1 MIKIKSL
8 LCVLL
13 LIVSV
18 YTYAQGE
25 AASNDWAK
33 IGLKGKVKSVKT
45 SIYFAEEKDNDFIKG
60 TPFSQGIYP
69 AEKIKQYSEME
80 RMGVKAFFIQFL
92 VNIIP
97 SAIAFDKNGFITE
110 KWLYNTV
117 SPKKIVYTYDKKNRL
132 IDKSTF
138 VHDFLETKDTLV
150 YNAKGQLEEEVLD
163 LKTKDETIYTYTYN
177 VDGELIQRNF
187 KKTKYL
193 PLFKEIYIYN
203 NKRLVN
209 KEIYQFDQL
218 IWRGLYESGAEGEL
232 IKAISQK
239 IDDFIW
245 HSKYAYDQ
253 NNQLKE
259 EYLLI
264 NESENNGF
272 LNKFGSDR
280 RLTYHLTFS
289 TNYLCEYKYRDDK
302 QGNWVRMITYENG
315 VPILYVERKI
325 EYFK

>member
-1 MIKIKSL
+1 M
-8 LCVLL
+8 
-13 LIVSV
+13 
-18 YTYAQGE
+18 
-25 AASNDWAK
+25 
-33 IGLKGKVKSVKT
+33 
-45 SIYFAEEKDNDFIKG
+45 
-60 TPFSQGIYP
+60 
-69 AEKIKQYSEME
+69 
-80 RMGVKAFFIQFL
+80 
-92 VNIIP
+92 
-97 SAIAFDKNGFITE
+97 
-110 KWLYNTV
+110 
-117 SPKKIVYTYDKKNRL
+117 YTYDKKHRL

-150 YNAKGQLEEEVLD
+150 YNAKGQLEKEVLD

-187 KKTKYL
+187 KRTEDL

-209 KEIYQFDQL
+209 KELYQFDRL
-218 IWRGLYESGAEGEL
+218 IWRGLYEYGAEGEL

-239 IDDFIW
+239 IDDFMW

-264 NESENNGF
+264 NESEKNGF
-272 LNKFGSDR
+272 LNRFGSDR

-289 TNYLCEYKYRDDK
+289 TNYLCEYKYTDDK
-302 QGNWVRMITYENG
+302 QGNWVRMITYEQG
-315 VPILYVERKI
+315 VPMLYVERKI
-325 EYFK
+325 EYF

>member
-1 MIKIKSL
+1 MKIKSFF
-8 LCVLL
+8 CVLL

-25 AASNDWAK
+25 VAGNDWSK
-33 IGLKGKVKSVKT
+33 MGLKGKVKSVKT
-45 SIYFAEEKDNDFIKG
+45 SIYFAEEKGNDFAKG
-60 TPFSQGIYP
+60 STLSQGIYP
-69 AEKIKQYSEME
+69 VKKIKQYSEME

-97 SAIAFDKNGFITE
+97 SAITFDKNGFITE
-110 KWLYNTV
+110 KWRYDDIF
-117 SPKKIVYTYDKKNRL
+117 PKKIVYTYDKKNRL

-138 VHDFLETKDTLV
+138 VDEVLETKDTLV
-150 YNAKGQLEEEVLD
+150 YNAKGQLEKEVLD

-187 KKTKYL
+187 KRTEDL

-218 IWRGLYESGAEGEL
+218 IWRGLYEYGAEGEL

-289 TNYLCEYKYRDDK
+289 TNYLCEYKYTDDK

>member
-1 MIKIKSL
+1 MKIKSFF
-8 LCVLL
+8 CVIL

-18 YTYAQGE
+18 YAYAQGE
-25 AASNDWAK
+25 AAGNDWSK
-33 IGLKGKVKSVKT
+33 MGLKGKVKSVKT
-45 SIYFAEEKDNDFIKG
+45 SIYFAEEKGNDFAKG
-60 TPFSQGIYP
+60 STLSQGIYP
-69 AEKIKQYSEME
+69 VKKIKQYSEME

-97 SAIAFDKNGFITE
+97 SAITFDKNGFITE
-110 KWLYNTV
+110 KWRYDDIF
-117 SPKKIVYTYDKKNRL
+117 PKKTVYTYDKKHRL

-138 VHDFLETKDTLV
+138 VDEVLETKDTLV
-150 YNAKGQLEEEVLD
+150 YNAKGQLEKEVLD

-177 VDGELIQRNF
+177 VDGELIQRNL
-187 KKTKYL
+187 KKTEDL

-209 KEIYQFDQL
+209 KEVYQFDRL
-218 IWRGLYESGAEGEL
+218 IWRGLYEYGAEGEL

-245 HSKYAYDQ
+245 HSKYTYDQ

-289 TNYLCEYKYRDDK
+289 TDYLCEYKYTDDK
-302 QGNWVRMITYENG
+302 QGNWVRMITYEQG
-315 VPILYVERKI
+315 VPMLYVERKI

>member
-1 MIKIKSL
+1 MKIKSFF
-8 LCVLL
+8 CVLL

-18 YTYAQGE
+18 YAYAQGE
-25 AASNDWAK
+25 AASNDWSK
-33 IGLKGKVKSVKT
+33 MGLKGKVKSVKT
-45 SIYFAEEKDNDFIKG
+45 SIYFAEEKGNDFAKG
-60 TPFSQGIYP
+60 STLSQGIYP
-69 AEKIKQYSEME
+69 VKKIKQYSEME

-97 SAIAFDKNGFITE
+97 SAITFDKNGFITE
-110 KWLYNTV
+110 KWRYDDIF
-117 SPKKIVYTYDKKNRL
+117 PKKIVYTYDKKHRL

-138 VHDFLETKDTLV
+138 VDEVLETKDTLV
-150 YNAKGQLEEEVLD
+150 YNTKGQLEKEILD

-187 KKTKYL
+187 KRTEDL

-209 KEIYQFDQL
+209 KEVYQFDRL
-218 IWRGLYESGAEGEL
+218 IWRGLYEYGAEGEL

-245 HSKYAYDQ
+245 HSKYTYDQ
-253 NNQLKE
+253 NNHLKE

-289 TNYLCEYKYRDDK
+289 TDYLCEYKYTDDK
-302 QGNWVRMITYENG
+302 QGNWVRMITYEQG
-315 VPILYVERKI
+315 VPMLYVERKI

>member
-1 MIKIKSL
+1 MKIKSFF
-8 LCVLL
+8 CVIL

-18 YTYAQGE
+18 YAYAQGE
-25 AASNDWAK
+25 AAGNDWSK
-33 IGLKGKVKSVKT
+33 MGLKGKVKSVKT
-45 SIYFAEEKDNDFIKG
+45 SIYFAEEKGNDFAKG
-60 TPFSQGIYP
+60 STLSQGIYP
-69 AEKIKQYSEME
+69 VKKIKQYSEME

-97 SAIAFDKNGFITE
+97 SAITFDKNGFITE
-110 KWLYNTV
+110 KWRYDDIF
-117 SPKKIVYTYDKKNRL
+117 PKKIVYTYDKKHRL

-138 VHDFLETKDTLV
+138 VDEVLETKDTLV
-150 YNAKGQLEEEVLD
+150 YNTKGQLEKEILD

-187 KKTKYL
+187 KRTEDL

-218 IWRGLYESGAEGEL
+218 IWRGLYEYGAEGEL

-245 HSKYAYDQ
+245 HSKYTYDQ

-289 TNYLCEYKYRDDK
+289 TDYLCEYKYTDDK
-302 QGNWVRMITYENG
+302 QGNWIKMITYENG
-315 VPILYVERKI
+315 VPMLYVERKI

>member
-1 MIKIKSL
+1 MKIKSFF
-8 LCVLL
+8 CVIL

-18 YTYAQGE
+18 YAYAQGE
-25 AASNDWAK
+25 AAGNDWSK
-33 IGLKGKVKSVKT
+33 MGLKGKVKSVKT
-45 SIYFAEEKDNDFIKG
+45 SIYFAEEKGNDFAKG
-60 TPFSQGIYP
+60 STLSQGIYP
-69 AEKIKQYSEME
+69 VKKIKQYSEME

-97 SAIAFDKNGFITE
+97 SAITFDKNGFITE
-110 KWLYNTV
+110 KWRYDDIF
-117 SPKKIVYTYDKKNRL
+117 PKKIVYTYDKKHRL

-138 VHDFLETKDTLV
+138 VDEVLETKDTLV
-150 YNAKGQLEEEVLD
+150 YNTKGQLEKEILD

-187 KKTKYL
+187 KRTEDL

-209 KEIYQFDQL
+209 KEVYQFDQL
-218 IWRGLYESGAEGEL
+218 IWRGLYEYGAEGEL

-302 QGNWVRMITYENG
+302 QGNWVRMITYEQG
-315 VPILYVERKI
+315 VPMLYVERKI

>member
-1 MIKIKSL
+1 MKIKSFF
-8 LCVLL
+8 CILL

-18 YTYAQGE
+18 YAYAQGE
-25 AASNDWAK
+25 GAGNDWTAM
-33 IGLKGKVKSVKT
+33 GLKGKVKSVKT
-45 SIYFAEEKDNDFIKG
+45 SIYFADEKGNDFAKG
-60 TPFSQGIYP
+60 STLSQGIYP
-69 AEKIKQYSEME
+69 VKKIKQYSEME

-97 SAIAFDKNGFITE
+97 SAITFDKKGFITE
-110 KWLYNTV
+110 KWRYDDIF
-117 SPKKIVYTYDKKNRL
+117 PKKIVYTYDKKHRL

-138 VHDFLETKDTLV
+138 VDEVLETKDTLV
-150 YNAKGQLEEEVLD
+150 YNTKGQLEKEILD

-187 KKTKYL
+187 KRTEDL

-209 KEIYQFDQL
+209 KEVYQFDRL
-218 IWRGLYESGAEGEL
+218 VWRGLYEYGAEGEL

-245 HSKYAYDQ
+245 HSKYTYGQ

-289 TNYLCEYKYRDDK
+289 TDYLCEYKYTDDK
-302 QGNWVRMITYENG
+302 QGNWVRMITYEQG
-315 VPILYVERKI
+315 VPMLYVERKI

>member
-1 MIKIKSL
+1 MKIKSFF
-8 LCVLL
+8 CVLL

-25 AASNDWAK
+25 VAGNDWSK
-33 IGLKGKVKSVKT
+33 MGLRGKVKSVKT
-45 SIYFAEEKDNDFIKG
+45 SIYFAEEKGNDFAKG
-60 TPFSQGIYP
+60 STLSQGIYP
-69 AEKIKQYSEME
+69 VKKIKQYSEME

-97 SAIAFDKNGFITE
+97 SAITFDKNGFITE
-110 KWLYNTV
+110 KWRYDDIF
-117 SPKKIVYTYDKKNRL
+117 PKKIVYTYDKKHRL

-138 VHDFLETKDTLV
+138 VDEVLETKDTLV
-150 YNAKGQLEEEVLD
+150 YNAKGQLEKEVLD

-187 KKTKYL
+187 KRTEDL

-209 KEIYQFDQL
+209 KEVYQFDRL
-218 IWRGLYESGAEGEL
+218 IWRGLYEYGAEGEL

-245 HSKYAYDQ
+245 HSKYTYDQ

-289 TNYLCEYKYRDDK
+289 TDYLCEYKYTDDK
-302 QGNWVRMITYENG
+302 QGNWVRMITYEQG
-315 VPILYVERKI
+315 VPMLYVERKI

>member
-1 MIKIKSL
+1 MKIKSFF
-8 LCVLL
+8 CVIL

-18 YTYAQGE
+18 YAYAQGE
-25 AASNDWAK
+25 AAGNDWSK
-33 IGLKGKVKSVKT
+33 MGLKGKVKSVKT
-45 SIYFAEEKDNDFIKG
+45 SIYFAEEKGNDFAKG
-60 TPFSQGIYP
+60 STLSQGIYP
-69 AEKIKQYSEME
+69 VKKIKQYSEME

-97 SAIAFDKNGFITE
+97 SAITFDKNGFITE
-110 KWLYNTV
+110 KWRYDDIF
-117 SPKKIVYTYDKKNRL
+117 PKKIVYTYDKKHRL

-138 VHDFLETKDTLV
+138 VDEVLETKDTLV
-150 YNAKGQLEEEVLD
+150 YNTKGQLEKEVLD

-187 KKTKYL
+187 KRTEDL

-209 KEIYQFDQL
+209 KEVYQFDRL
-218 IWRGLYESGAEGEL
+218 IWRGLYEYGAEGEL

-245 HSKYAYDQ
+245 HSKYTYDQ

-289 TNYLCEYKYRDDK
+289 TDYLCEYKYTDDK
-302 QGNWVRMITYENG
+302 QGNWVRMITYEQG
-315 VPILYVERKI
+315 VPMLYVERKI
-325 EYFK
+325 EYF

>member
-1 MIKIKSL
+1 MKIKSFF
-8 LCVLL
+8 CVLL

-18 YTYAQGE
+18 YAYAQGE
-25 AASNDWAK
+25 AAGNDWAK
-33 IGLKGKVKSVKT
+33 MGLKGKVKSVKT
-45 SIYFAEEKDNDFIKG
+45 SIYFAEEKGDDFAKG
-60 TPFSQGIYP
+60 STLSQGIYP
-69 AEKIKQYSEME
+69 VKKIKQYSEME

-97 SAIAFDKNGFITE
+97 SAITFDKNGFITE
-110 KWLYNTV
+110 KWRYDDIF
-117 SPKKIVYTYDKKNRL
+117 PKKIVYTYDKKHRL

-138 VHDFLETKDTLV
+138 VDEVLETKDTLV
-150 YNAKGQLEEEVLD
+150 YNTKGQLEKEILD

-187 KKTKYL
+187 KRTEDL

-209 KEIYQFDQL
+209 KELYQFDQL
-218 IWRGLYESGAEGEL
+218 IWRGLYEYGAEGEL

-239 IDDFIW
+239 IDDFMW

-272 LNKFGSDR
+272 LNRFGSDR

-289 TNYLCEYKYRDDK
+289 TNYLCEYKYTDDK
-302 QGNWVRMITYENG
+302 QGNWVRMITYEQG
-315 VPILYVERKI
+315 IPMLYVERKI
-325 EYFK
+325 EYF

>member
-1 MIKIKSL
+1 MKIKSFF
-8 LCVLL
+8 CVIL

-25 AASNDWAK
+25 VANNDWSK
-33 IGLKGKVKSVKT
+33 MGLKGKVKSVKT
-45 SIYFAEEKDNDFIKG
+45 SIYFAEEKGNDFAKG
-60 TPFSQGIYP
+60 ATLSQGIYP
-69 AEKIKQYSEME
+69 VKKIKQYSEME

-97 SAIAFDKNGFITE
+97 SAITFDKNGFITE
-110 KWLYNTV
+110 KWRYDDIF
-117 SPKKIVYTYDKKNRL
+117 PKKIVYTYDKKHRL

-138 VHDFLETKDTLV
+138 VDEVLETKDTLV
-150 YNAKGQLEEEVLD
+150 YNTKGQLEKEVLD

-187 KKTKYL
+187 KRTEDL

-209 KEIYQFDQL
+209 KEVYQFDRL
-218 IWRGLYESGAEGEL
+218 IWRGLYEYGAEGEL

-245 HSKYAYDQ
+245 HSKYTYDQ

-289 TNYLCEYKYRDDK
+289 TDYLCEYKYTDDK
-302 QGNWVRMITYENG
+302 QGNWVRMITYEQG

>member
-1 MIKIKSL
+1 MKIKSFF
-8 LCVLL
+8 CVLL

-25 AASNDWAK
+25 VAGNDWSK
-33 IGLKGKVKSVKT
+33 MGLKGKVKSVKT
-45 SIYFAEEKDNDFIKG
+45 SIYFAEEKGNDFAKG
-60 TPFSQGIYP
+60 ATLSQGIYP
-69 AEKIKQYSEME
+69 VKKIKQYSEME

-97 SAIAFDKNGFITE
+97 SAITFDKNGFITE
-110 KWLYNTV
+110 KWRYDDIF
-117 SPKKIVYTYDKKNRL
+117 PKKIVYTYDKKHRL

-138 VHDFLETKDTLV
+138 VDEVLETKDTLV
-150 YNAKGQLEEEVLD
+150 YNTKGQLEKEILD

-187 KKTKYL
+187 KRTEDL

-209 KEIYQFDQL
+209 KEVYQFDRL
-218 IWRGLYESGAEGEL
+218 IWRGLYEYGAEGEL

-245 HSKYAYDQ
+245 HSKYTYDQ

-289 TNYLCEYKYRDDK
+289 TDYLCEYKYTDDK
-302 QGNWVRMITYENG
+302 QGNWVRMITYEQG
-315 VPILYVERKI
+315 VPMLYVERNI

>member
-1 MIKIKSL
+1 MKIKYFF
-8 LCVLL
+8 CVLL

-18 YTYAQGE
+18 YAYAQGE
-25 AASNDWAK
+25 VISTNWAAM
-33 IGLKGKVKSVKT
+33 GLKGKVKSVKT
-45 SIYFAEEKDNDFIKG
+45 SIYFAEEKGNDFAKG
-60 TPFSQGIYP
+60 STLSQGIYP
-69 AEKIKQYSEME
+69 VKKIKQYSEME

-97 SAIAFDKNGFITE
+97 SAITFDKNGFITE
-110 KWLYNTV
+110 KWRYDDIF
-117 SPKKIVYTYDKKNRL
+117 PKKIVYTYDKKHRL

-138 VHDFLETKDTLV
+138 VDEVLETKDTLV
-150 YNAKGQLEEEVLD
+150 YNAKGQLEKEVLD

-187 KKTKYL
+187 KRTEDL

-209 KEIYQFDQL
+209 KEVYQFDRL
-218 IWRGLYESGAEGEL
+218 IWRGLYEYGAEGEL

-245 HSKYAYDQ
+245 HSKYTYDQ

-289 TNYLCEYKYRDDK
+289 TDYLCEYKYTDDK
-302 QGNWVRMITYENG
+302 QGNWVRMITYEQG
-315 VPILYVERKI
+315 VPMLYVERKI

>member
-1 MIKIKSL
+1 MKIKSFF
-8 LCVLL
+8 CILL

-18 YTYAQGE
+18 YAYAQGE
-25 AASNDWAK
+25 TASNDWAK

-45 SIYFAEEKDNDFIKG
+45 SIYFAEAKDNDFIKG

-69 AEKIKQYSEME
+69 PEKIKQYSEME

-97 SAIAFDKNGFITE
+97 SAITFDKNGFITE
-110 KWLYNTV
+110 KWRYDDIF
-117 SPKKIVYTYDKKNRL
+117 PKKIVYTYDKKNRL

-138 VHDFLETKDTLV
+138 VDEVLETKDTAI
-150 YNAKGQLEEEVLD
+150 YNIKGQLEKEILD

-187 KKTKYL
+187 KRTEDL

-209 KEIYQFDQL
+209 KEIYQFDRL
-218 IWRGLYESGAEGEL
+218 IWRGLYEYGAEGEL

-245 HSKYAYDQ
+245 HSKYTYDQ

-289 TNYLCEYKYRDDK
+289 TDYLCEYKYTDDK
-302 QGNWVRMITYENG
+302 QGNWVRMITYEQG
-315 VPILYVERKI
+315 VPMLYVERNI

>member
-1 MIKIKSL
+1 MKMKYFS
-8 LCVLL
+8 CVLL

-25 AASNDWAK
+25 VAGNDWSK
-33 IGLKGKVKSVKT
+33 MGLKGKVKSVKT
-45 SIYFAEEKDNDFIKG
+45 SIYFAEEKGNDFAKG
-60 TPFSQGIYP
+60 STLSQGIYP
-69 AEKIKQYSEME
+69 VKKIKQYSEME

-97 SAIAFDKNGFITE
+97 SAITFDKNGFITE
-110 KWLYNTV
+110 KWRYDDIF
-117 SPKKIVYTYDKKNRL
+117 PKKILYTYDKKNRL

-138 VHDFLETKDTLV
+138 VDEVLETKDTAI
-150 YNAKGQLEEEVLD
+150 YNIKGQLEKEILD

-177 VDGELIQRNF
+177 VDGELIQRNL
-187 KKTKYL
+187 KKTEDL

-209 KEIYQFDQL
+209 KELYQFDRL
-218 IWRGLYESGAEGEL
+218 IWRGLYEYGAEGEL

-245 HSKYAYDQ
+245 HSKYTYGQ

-289 TNYLCEYKYRDDK
+289 TDYLCEYKYTDDK
-302 QGNWVRMITYENG
+302 QGNWVRMITYEQG
-315 VPILYVERKI
+315 VPMLYVERKI

>member
-1 MIKIKSL
+1 MKIKSFF
-8 LCVLL
+8 CVLL

-25 AASNDWAK
+25 VAGNDWSK
-33 IGLKGKVKSVKT
+33 MGLKGKVKSVKT
-45 SIYFAEEKDNDFIKG
+45 SIYFAEEKGNDFAKG
-60 TPFSQGIYP
+60 STLSQGIYP
-69 AEKIKQYSEME
+69 VKKIKQYSEME

-97 SAIAFDKNGFITE
+97 SAITFDKNGFITE
-110 KWLYNTV
+110 KWRYDDIF
-117 SPKKIVYTYDKKNRL
+117 PKKIVYTYDKKHRL

-138 VHDFLETKDTLV
+138 VDEVLETKDTLV
-150 YNAKGQLEEEVLD
+150 YNTKGQLEKEILD

-187 KKTKYL
+187 KRTEDL

-209 KEIYQFDQL
+209 KEVYQFDRL
-218 IWRGLYESGAEGEL
+218 IWRGLYEYGAEGEL

-245 HSKYAYDQ
+245 HSKYTYGQ

-289 TNYLCEYKYRDDK
+289 TNYLCEYKYTDDK
-302 QGNWVRMITYENG
+302 QGNWVRMITYEQG
-315 VPILYVERKI
+315 VPMLYVERKI

>member
-1 MIKIKSL
+1 MKIKSFF
-8 LCVLL
+8 CILL

-18 YTYAQGE
+18 YIYAQGE
-25 AASNDWAK
+25 VAGNDWTAM
-33 IGLKGKVKSVKT
+33 GLKGKVKSVKT
-45 SIYFAEEKDNDFIKG
+45 SIYFAEEKGNDFAKG
-60 TPFSQGIYP
+60 STLSQGIYP
-69 AEKIKQYSEME
+69 VKKIKQYSEME

-97 SAIAFDKNGFITE
+97 SAITFDKNGFITE
-110 KWLYNTV
+110 KWRYDDIF
-117 SPKKIVYTYDKKNRL
+117 PKKIVYTYDKKHRL

-138 VHDFLETKDTLV
+138 VDEVLETKDTLV
-150 YNAKGQLEEEVLD
+150 YNTKGQLEKEVLD

-187 KKTKYL
+187 KKVEDL
-193 PLFKEIYIYN
+193 PLYKEIYIYN

-209 KEIYQFDQL
+209 KELYQFDQL
-218 IWRGLYESGAEGEL
+218 IWRGLYEYGAEGEL

-245 HSKYAYDQ
+245 HSKYTYDQ

-289 TNYLCEYKYRDDK
+289 TDYLCEYKYTDDK
-302 QGNWVRMITYENG
+302 QGNWVRMITYEQG
-315 VPILYVERKI
+315 VPMLYVERKI

>member
-1 MIKIKSL
+1 MKIKSFF
-8 LCVLL
+8 CVLL
-13 LIVSV
+13 LIVSA
-18 YTYAQGE
+18 YAYAQGE
-25 AASNDWAK
+25 AAGNDWSK
-33 IGLKGKVKSVKT
+33 MGLKGKVKSVKT
-45 SIYFAEEKDNDFIKG
+45 SIYFAEEKGNDFAKG
-60 TPFSQGIYP
+60 STLSQGIYP
-69 AEKIKQYSEME
+69 VKKIKQYSEME

-97 SAIAFDKNGFITE
+97 SAITFDKNGFITE
-110 KWLYNTV
+110 KWRYDDIF
-117 SPKKIVYTYDKKNRL
+117 PKKIVYTYDKKHRL

-138 VHDFLETKDTLV
+138 VDEVLETKDTLV
-150 YNAKGQLEEEVLD
+150 YNTKGQLEKEILD

-187 KKTKYL
+187 KRTEDL

-209 KEIYQFDQL
+209 KEVYQFDRL
-218 IWRGLYESGAEGEL
+218 IWRGLYEYGAEGEL

-245 HSKYAYDQ
+245 HSKYTYDQ

-289 TNYLCEYKYRDDK
+289 TDYLCEYKYTDDK
-302 QGNWVRMITYENG
+302 QGNWVRMITYEQG
-315 VPILYVERKI
+315 VPMLYVERKI

>member
-1 MIKIKSL
+1 MKIKSFF
-8 LCVLL
+8 CVIL

-25 AASNDWAK
+25 AAGNDWSK
-33 IGLKGKVKSVKT
+33 MGLKGKVKSVKT
-45 SIYFAEEKDNDFIKG
+45 SIYFAEEKGNDFAKG
-60 TPFSQGIYP
+60 STLSQGIYP
-69 AEKIKQYSEME
+69 VKKIKQYSEME

-97 SAIAFDKNGFITE
+97 SAITFDKNGFITE
-110 KWLYNTV
+110 KWRYDDIF
-117 SPKKIVYTYDKKNRL
+117 PKKIVYTYDKKHRL

-138 VHDFLETKDTLV
+138 VDEVLETKDTLV
-150 YNAKGQLEEEVLD
+150 YNTKGQLEKEVLD

-187 KKTKYL
+187 KRTEDL

-209 KEIYQFDQL
+209 KEVYQFDQL
-218 IWRGLYESGAEGEL
+218 IWRGLYEYGAEGEL

-245 HSKYAYDQ
+245 HSKYTYDQ

-289 TNYLCEYKYRDDK
+289 TDYLCEYKYTDDK
-302 QGNWVRMITYENG
+302 QGNWVRMITYEQG
-315 VPILYVERKI
+315 VPMLYVERKI

>member
-1 MIKIKSL
+1 MKIKSFF
-8 LCVLL
+8 CILL

-18 YTYAQGE
+18 YAYAQGE
-25 AASNDWAK
+25 AASNDWSK

-45 SIYFAEEKDNDFIKG
+45 SIYFAEAKDNDFIKG
-60 TPFSQGIYP
+60 TSFSQGIYP
-69 AEKIKQYSEME
+69 PEKIKQYSEME
-80 RMGVKAFFIQFL
+80 RMGVKAFFIRFL

-97 SAIAFDKNGFITE
+97 SAITFDKNGFITE
-110 KWLYNTV
+110 KWRYDDIF
-117 SPKKIVYTYDKKNRL
+117 PKKIVYTYDKKHRL

-138 VHDFLETKDTLV
+138 VDEVLETKDTLV
-150 YNAKGQLEEEVLD
+150 YNAKGQLEKEVLD

-187 KKTKYL
+187 KRTEDL

-209 KEIYQFDQL
+209 KEVYQFDRL
-218 IWRGLYESGAEGEL
+218 IWRGLYEYGAEGEL

-245 HSKYAYDQ
+245 HSKYTYDQ

-289 TNYLCEYKYRDDK
+289 TDYLCEYKYTDDK
-302 QGNWVRMITYENG
+302 QGNWVRMITYEQG

-325 EYFK
+325 EYF

>member
-1 MIKIKSL
+1 MENLTKII
-8 LCVLL
+8 CLL
-13 LIVSV
+13 LLGCCIDA
-18 YTYAQGE
+18 YAQDE
-25 AASNDWAK
+25 TASNDWAK

-45 SIYFAEEKDNDFIKG
+45 SIYFAEEKGNDFAKG
-60 TPFSQGIYP
+60 STLSQGIYP
-69 AEKIKQYSEME
+69 VKKIKQYSEME

-97 SAIAFDKNGFITE
+97 SAITFDKNGFITE
-110 KWLYNTV
+110 KWRYDDIF
-117 SPKKIVYTYDKKNRL
+117 PKKIVYTYDKKHRL

-138 VHDFLETKDTLV
+138 VDEVLETKDTLV
-150 YNAKGQLEEEVLD
+150 YNTKGQLEKEIFD

-187 KKTKYL
+187 KRTEDL

-209 KEIYQFDQL
+209 KEVYQFDRL
-218 IWRGLYESGAEGEL
+218 VWRGLYEYGAEGEL

-245 HSKYAYDQ
+245 HSKYTYDQ

-289 TNYLCEYKYRDDK
+289 TDYLCEYKYTDDK
-302 QGNWVRMITYENG
+302 QGNWVRMITYEQG
-315 VPILYVERKI
+315 VPMLYVERKI

>member
-1 MIKIKSL
+1 MKIKSFF
-8 LCVLL
+8 CVIL

-18 YTYAQGE
+18 YAYAQGE
-25 AASNDWAK
+25 AAGNDWSK
-33 IGLKGKVKSVKT
+33 MGLKGKVKSVKT
-45 SIYFAEEKDNDFIKG
+45 SIYFAEEKGNDFAKG
-60 TPFSQGIYP
+60 STLSQGIYP
-69 AEKIKQYSEME
+69 VKKIKQYSEME

-97 SAIAFDKNGFITE
+97 SAITFDKNGFITE
-110 KWLYNTV
+110 KWRYDDIF
-117 SPKKIVYTYDKKNRL
+117 PKKIVYTYDKKHRL

-138 VHDFLETKDTLV
+138 VDEVLETKDTLV
-150 YNAKGQLEEEVLD
+150 YNTKGQLEKEILD

-187 KKTKYL
+187 KKVEDL
-193 PLFKEIYIYN
+193 PLYKEIYIYN

-209 KEIYQFDQL
+209 KELYQFDQL
-218 IWRGLYESGAEGEL
+218 IWRGLYEYGAEGEL

-245 HSKYAYDQ
+245 HSKYTYDQ

-289 TNYLCEYKYRDDK
+289 TDYLCEYKYTDDK
-302 QGNWVRMITYENG
+302 QGNWVRMITYEQG
-315 VPILYVERKI
+315 VPMLYVERKI

>member
-1 MIKIKSL
+1 MKIKSFF
-8 LCVLL
+8 CVIL

-18 YTYAQGE
+18 YAYAQGE
-25 AASNDWAK
+25 AAGNDWSK
-33 IGLKGKVKSVKT
+33 MGLKGKVKSVKT
-45 SIYFAEEKDNDFIKG
+45 SIYFAEEKGNDFAKG
-60 TPFSQGIYP
+60 STLSQGIYP
-69 AEKIKQYSEME
+69 VKKIKQYSEME

-97 SAIAFDKNGFITE
+97 SAITFDKNGFITE
-110 KWLYNTV
+110 KWRYDDIF
-117 SPKKIVYTYDKKNRL
+117 PKKIVYTYDKKHRL

-138 VHDFLETKDTLV
+138 VDEVLETKDTLV
-150 YNAKGQLEEEVLD
+150 YNTKGQLEKEILD

-187 KKTKYL
+187 KRTEDL

-209 KEIYQFDQL
+209 KEVYQFDRL
-218 IWRGLYESGAEGEL
+218 IWRGLYEYGAEGEL

-245 HSKYAYDQ
+245 HSKYTYDQ

-289 TNYLCEYKYRDDK
+289 TDYLCEYKYTDDK
-302 QGNWVRMITYENG
+302 QGNWVRMITYEQG
-315 VPILYVERKI
+315 VPMLYVERKI

>member
-1 MIKIKSL
+1 MKIKSFF
-8 LCVLL
+8 CVIL

-18 YTYAQGE
+18 YAYAQGE
-25 AASNDWAK
+25 AAGNDWSK
-33 IGLKGKVKSVKT
+33 MGLKGKVKSVKT
-45 SIYFAEEKDNDFIKG
+45 SIYFAEEKGNDFAKG
-60 TPFSQGIYP
+60 STLSQGIYP
-69 AEKIKQYSEME
+69 VKKIKQYSEME

-97 SAIAFDKNGFITE
+97 SAITFDKNGFITE
-110 KWLYNTV
+110 KWRYDDIF
-117 SPKKIVYTYDKKNRL
+117 PKKIVYTYDKKHRL

-138 VHDFLETKDTLV
+138 VDEVLETKDTLV
-150 YNAKGQLEEEVLD
+150 YNTKGQLEKEILD

-187 KKTKYL
+187 KRTEDL

-209 KEIYQFDQL
+209 KEVYQFDRL
-218 IWRGLYESGAEGEL
+218 VWRGLYEYGAEGEL

-245 HSKYAYDQ
+245 HSKYTYDQ

-289 TNYLCEYKYRDDK
+289 TDYLCEYKYTDDK
-302 QGNWVRMITYENG
+302 QGNWVRMITYEQG
-315 VPILYVERKI
+315 VPMLYVERKI

>member
-1 MIKIKSL
+1 MKIKSFF
-8 LCVLL
+8 CVIL

-18 YTYAQGE
+18 YAYAQGE
-25 AASNDWAK
+25 AAGNDWSK
-33 IGLKGKVKSVKT
+33 MGLKGKVKSVKT
-45 SIYFAEEKDNDFIKG
+45 SIYFAEEKGNDFAKG
-60 TPFSQGIYP
+60 STLSQGIYP
-69 AEKIKQYSEME
+69 VKKIKQYSEME

-187 KKTKYL
+187 KKTEDL

-209 KEIYQFDQL
+209 KEVYQFDRL
-218 IWRGLYESGAEGEL
+218 IWRGLYEYGAEGEL

-245 HSKYAYDQ
+245 HSKYTYDQ

-289 TNYLCEYKYRDDK
+289 TDYLCEYKYTDDK
-302 QGNWVRMITYENG
+302 QGNWVRMITYEQG
-315 VPILYVERKI
+315 VPMLYVERKI

>member
-1 MIKIKSL
+1 MKIKSFF
-8 LCVLL
+8 CVLL
-13 LIVSV
+13 LIVGV

-25 AASNDWAK
+25 AAGNDWSK
-33 IGLKGKVKSVKT
+33 MGLKGKVKSVKT
-45 SIYFAEEKDNDFIKG
+45 SIYFAEEKGNDFAKG
-60 TPFSQGIYP
+60 STLSQGIYP
-69 AEKIKQYSEME
+69 VKKIKQYSEME

-97 SAIAFDKNGFITE
+97 SAITFDKNGFITE
-110 KWLYNTV
+110 KWRYDDIF
-117 SPKKIVYTYDKKNRL
+117 PKKIVYTYDKKHRL

-138 VHDFLETKDTLV
+138 VDEVLETKDTLV
-150 YNAKGQLEEEVLD
+150 YNTKGQLEKEVLD

-187 KKTKYL
+187 KRTEDL

-209 KEIYQFDQL
+209 KEVYQFDRL
-218 IWRGLYESGAEGEL
+218 IWRGLYEYGAEGEL

-245 HSKYAYDQ
+245 HSKYTYDQ

-289 TNYLCEYKYRDDK
+289 TDYLCEYKYTDDK
-302 QGNWVRMITYENG
+302 QGNWVRMITYEQG
-315 VPILYVERKI
+315 VPMLYVERKI

>member
-1 MIKIKSL
+1 MKIKSFF
-8 LCVLL
+8 CVIL

-25 AASNDWAK
+25 VANNDWSK
-33 IGLKGKVKSVKT
+33 MGLKGKVKSVKT
-45 SIYFAEEKDNDFIKG
+45 SIYFAEEKGNDFAKG
-60 TPFSQGIYP
+60 STLSQGIYP
-69 AEKIKQYSEME
+69 VKKIKQYSEME

-97 SAIAFDKNGFITE
+97 SAITFDKNGFITE
-110 KWLYNTV
+110 KWRYDDIF
-117 SPKKIVYTYDKKNRL
+117 PKKIVYTYDKKHRL

-138 VHDFLETKDTLV
+138 VDEVLETKDTLV
-150 YNAKGQLEEEVLD
+150 YNTKGQLEKEILD

-187 KKTKYL
+187 KRTEDL

-218 IWRGLYESGAEGEL
+218 IWRGLYEYGAEGEL

-245 HSKYAYDQ
+245 HSKYTYDQ

-289 TNYLCEYKYRDDK
+289 TDYLCEYKYTDDK
-302 QGNWVRMITYENG
+302 QGNWVRMITYEQG
-315 VPILYVERKI
+315 VPMLYVERKI

>member
-1 MIKIKSL
+1 MKIKSFF
-8 LCVLL
+8 CVLL

-18 YTYAQGE
+18 YAYAQGE
-25 AASNDWAK
+25 AASNDWSK
-33 IGLKGKVKSVKT
+33 MGLKGKVKSVKT
-45 SIYFAEEKDNDFIKG
+45 SIYFAEEKGNDFAKG
-60 TPFSQGIYP
+60 STLSQGIYP
-69 AEKIKQYSEME
+69 VKKIKQYSEME

-97 SAIAFDKNGFITE
+97 SAITFDKNGFITE
-110 KWLYNTV
+110 KWRYDDIF
-117 SPKKIVYTYDKKNRL
+117 PKKIVYTYDKKHRL

-138 VHDFLETKDTLV
+138 VDEVLETKDTLV
-150 YNAKGQLEEEVLD
+150 YNAKGQLEKEILD

-187 KKTKYL
+187 KRTEDL

-209 KEIYQFDQL
+209 KEVYQFDRL
-218 IWRGLYESGAEGEL
+218 IWRGLYEYGAEGEL

-245 HSKYAYDQ
+245 HSKYTYDQ

-289 TNYLCEYKYRDDK
+289 TDYLCEYKYTDDK
-302 QGNWVRMITYENG
+302 QGNWVRMITYEQG
-315 VPILYVERKI
+315 IPMLYVERKI

>member
-1 MIKIKSL
+1 MKIKSFF
-8 LCVLL
+8 CVLL

-25 AASNDWAK
+25 VAGNDWSK
-33 IGLKGKVKSVKT
+33 MGLKGKVKSVKT
-45 SIYFAEEKDNDFIKG
+45 SIYFAEEKGNDFAKG
-60 TPFSQGIYP
+60 STLSQGIYP
-69 AEKIKQYSEME
+69 VKKIKQYSEME

-97 SAIAFDKNGFITE
+97 SAITFDKNGFITE
-110 KWLYNTV
+110 KWRYDDIF
-117 SPKKIVYTYDKKNRL
+117 PKKIVYTYDKKHRL

-138 VHDFLETKDTLV
+138 VDEVLETKDTLV
-150 YNAKGQLEEEVLD
+150 YNAKGQLEKEVLD

-187 KKTKYL
+187 KKTEDL

-209 KEIYQFDQL
+209 KEIYQFDRL
-218 IWRGLYESGAEGEL
+218 IWRGLYEYGAEGEL

-245 HSKYAYDQ
+245 HSKYTYDQ
-253 NNQLKE
+253 NNHLKE

-272 LNKFGSDR
+272 LNKFGSNR

-289 TNYLCEYKYRDDK
+289 TDYLCEYKYTDDK
-302 QGNWVRMITYENG
+302 QGNWVRMITYEQG
-315 VPILYVERKI
+315 VPMLYVERKI

>member
-1 MIKIKSL
+1 MKKKSFF
-8 LCVLL
+8 CVLL

-25 AASNDWAK
+25 VAGNDWSK
-33 IGLKGKVKSVKT
+33 MGLKGKVKSVKT
-45 SIYFAEEKDNDFIKG
+45 SIYFAEEKGNDFAKG
-60 TPFSQGIYP
+60 STLSQGIYP
-69 AEKIKQYSEME
+69 VKKIKQYSEME

-97 SAIAFDKNGFITE
+97 SAITFDKNGFITE
-110 KWLYNTV
+110 KWRYDDIF
-117 SPKKIVYTYDKKNRL
+117 PKKIVYTYDKKHRL

-138 VHDFLETKDTLV
+138 VDEVLETKDTLV
-150 YNAKGQLEEEVLD
+150 YNAKGQLEKEVLD

-187 KKTKYL
+187 KKTEDL

-209 KEIYQFDQL
+209 KEIYQFDRL
-218 IWRGLYESGAEGEL
+218 IWRGLYEYGAEGEL

-245 HSKYAYDQ
+245 HSKYTYDQ

-272 LNKFGSDR
+272 LNKFGSNR

-289 TNYLCEYKYRDDK
+289 TDYLCEYKYTDDK
-302 QGNWVRMITYENG
+302 QGNWVRMITYEQG
-315 VPILYVERKI
+315 VPMLYVERKI

>member
-1 MIKIKSL
+1 MKIKSFF
-8 LCVLL
+8 CVIL

-18 YTYAQGE
+18 YAYAQGE
-25 AASNDWAK
+25 AAGNDWSK
-33 IGLKGKVKSVKT
+33 MGLKGKVKSVKT
-45 SIYFAEEKDNDFIKG
+45 SIYFAEEKGNDFAKG
-60 TPFSQGIYP
+60 STLSQGIYP
-69 AEKIKQYSEME
+69 VKKIKQYSEME

-97 SAIAFDKNGFITE
+97 SAITFDKNGFITE
-110 KWLYNTV
+110 KWRYDDIF
-117 SPKKIVYTYDKKNRL
+117 PKKIVYTYDKKHRL

-138 VHDFLETKDTLV
+138 VDEVLETKDTLV
-150 YNAKGQLEEEVLD
+150 YNTKGQLEKEILD

-187 KKTKYL
+187 KRTEDL

-209 KEIYQFDQL
+209 KEVYQFDRL
-218 IWRGLYESGAEGEL
+218 IWRGLYEYGAEGEL

-245 HSKYAYDQ
+245 HSKYTYDQ
-253 NNQLKE
+253 NNHLKE

-264 NESENNGF
+264 NESEKNGF
-272 LNKFGSDR
+272 LNRFASDR

-289 TNYLCEYKYRDDK
+289 TNYLCEYKYTDDK
-302 QGNWVRMITYENG
+302 QGNWVKMITYEQG

-325 EYFK
+325 EYF

>member
-1 MIKIKSL
+1 MKIKSFF
-8 LCVLL
+8 CVLL

-18 YTYAQGE
+18 YAYAQGE
-25 AASNDWAK
+25 AASNDWSK
-33 IGLKGKVKSVKT
+33 MGLKGKVKSVKT
-45 SIYFAEEKDNDFIKG
+45 SIYFAEEKGNDFAKG
-60 TPFSQGIYP
+60 STLSQGIYP
-69 AEKIKQYSEME
+69 VKKIKQYSEME

-97 SAIAFDKNGFITE
+97 SAITFDKNGFITE
-110 KWLYNTV
+110 KWRYDDIF
-117 SPKKIVYTYDKKNRL
+117 PKKIVYTYDKKHRL

-138 VHDFLETKDTLV
+138 VDEVLETKDTLV
-150 YNAKGQLEEEVLD
+150 YNAKGQLEKEILD

-187 KKTKYL
+187 KRTEDL

-209 KEIYQFDQL
+209 KEIYQFDRL
-218 IWRGLYESGAEGEL
+218 IWRGLYEYGAEGEL

-245 HSKYAYDQ
+245 HSKYTYDQ

-289 TNYLCEYKYRDDK
+289 TDYLCEYKYTDDK
-302 QGNWVRMITYENG
+302 QGNWVRMITYEQG
-315 VPILYVERKI
+315 VPMLYVERKI

>member
-18 YTYAQGE
+18 YGYAQGE
-25 AASNDWAK
+25 AAGNDWSK
-33 IGLKGKVKSVKT
+33 MGLKGKVKSVET

-187 KKTKYL
+187 KKSKYL
-193 PLFKEIYIYN
+193 PLFKEVYIYN

-209 KEIYQFDQL
+209 KEAYQFDQL
-218 IWRGLYESGAEGEL
+218 IWRGLYEYGAEGEL

>member
-1 MIKIKSL
+1 MKIKSFF
-8 LCVLL
+8 CVIL

-25 AASNDWAK
+25 VANNDWSK
-33 IGLKGKVKSVKT
+33 MGLKGKVKSVKT
-45 SIYFAEEKDNDFIKG
+45 SIYFAEEKGNDFAKG
-60 TPFSQGIYP
+60 ATLSQGIYP
-69 AEKIKQYSEME
+69 VKKIKQYSEME

-97 SAIAFDKNGFITE
+97 SAITFDKNGFITE
-110 KWLYNTV
+110 KWRYDDIF
-117 SPKKIVYTYDKKNRL
+117 PKKIVYTYDKKHRL

-138 VHDFLETKDTLV
+138 VDEVLETKDTLV
-150 YNAKGQLEEEVLD
+150 YNTKGQLEKEILD

-187 KKTKYL
+187 KRTEDL

-209 KEIYQFDQL
+209 KELYQFDQL
-218 IWRGLYESGAEGEL
+218 IWRGLYEYGAEGEL

-245 HSKYAYDQ
+245 HSKYTYDQ

-289 TNYLCEYKYRDDK
+289 TDYLCEYKYTDDK
-302 QGNWVRMITYENG
+302 QGNWVRMITYEQG
-315 VPILYVERKI
+315 VPMLYVERNI

>member
-1 MIKIKSL
+1 MKIKSFF
-8 LCVLL
+8 CVLL

-18 YTYAQGE
+18 YAYAQGE
-25 AASNDWAK
+25 AAGNDWAK
-33 IGLKGKVKSVKT
+33 MGLKGKVKSVKT
-45 SIYFAEEKDNDFIKG
+45 SIYFAEEKGNDFAKG
-60 TPFSQGIYP
+60 STLSQGIYP
-69 AEKIKQYSEME
+69 VKKIKQYSEME

-97 SAIAFDKNGFITE
+97 SAITFDKNGFITE
-110 KWLYNTV
+110 KWRYDDIF
-117 SPKKIVYTYDKKNRL
+117 PKKIVYTYDKKYRL

-138 VHDFLETKDTLV
+138 VDEVLETKDTLV
-150 YNAKGQLEEEVLD
+150 YNTKGQLEKEVLD

-187 KKTKYL
+187 KRTEDL

-209 KEIYQFDQL
+209 KEVYQFDRL
-218 IWRGLYESGAEGEL
+218 IWRGLYEYGAEGEL

-245 HSKYAYDQ
+245 HSKYTYDQ

-289 TNYLCEYKYRDDK
+289 TDYLCEYKYTDDK
-302 QGNWVRMITYENG
+302 QGNWVRMITYEQG
-315 VPILYVERKI
+315 VPMLYVERKI

>member
-1 MIKIKSL
+1 MENLTKII
-8 LCVLL
+8 CLL
-13 LIVSV
+13 LLGCCIDA
-18 YTYAQGE
+18 YAQDE
-25 AASNDWAK
+25 TASNDWAK

-45 SIYFAEEKDNDFIKG
+45 SIYFAEEKGNDFAKG
-60 TPFSQGIYP
+60 STLSQGIYP
-69 AEKIKQYSEME
+69 VKKIKQYSEME

-97 SAIAFDKNGFITE
+97 SAITFDKNGFITE
-110 KWLYNTV
+110 KWRYDDIF
-117 SPKKIVYTYDKKNRL
+117 PKKIVYTYDKKHRL

-138 VHDFLETKDTLV
+138 VDEVLETKDTLV
-150 YNAKGQLEEEVLD
+150 YNTKGQLEKEILD

-187 KKTKYL
+187 KRTEDL

-209 KEIYQFDQL
+209 KEVYQFDRL
-218 IWRGLYESGAEGEL
+218 IWRGLYEYGAEEEL

-245 HSKYAYDQ
+245 HSKYTYDQ

-272 LNKFGSDR
+272 LNKFASDR

-289 TNYLCEYKYRDDK
+289 TNYLCEYKYTDDK
-302 QGNWVRMITYENG
+302 QGNWVRMITYEQG
-315 VPILYVERKI
+315 VPMLYVERKI

>member
-1 MIKIKSL
+1 MKIKSFF
-8 LCVLL
+8 CVLL

-18 YTYAQGE
+18 YAYAQGE
-25 AASNDWAK
+25 VASNDWSK
-33 IGLKGKVKSVKT
+33 MGLKGKVKSVKT
-45 SIYFAEEKDNDFIKG
+45 SIYFAEEKGNDFAKG
-60 TPFSQGIYP
+60 STLSQGIYP
-69 AEKIKQYSEME
+69 VKKIKQYSEME

-97 SAIAFDKNGFITE
+97 SAITFDKNGFITE
-110 KWLYNTV
+110 KWRYDDIF
-117 SPKKIVYTYDKKNRL
+117 PKKIVYTYDKKHRL

-138 VHDFLETKDTLV
+138 VDEVLETKDTV
-150 YNAKGQLEEEVLD
+150 IYNTKGQLEKEILD

-187 KKTKYL
+187 KKTEDL

-209 KEIYQFDQL
+209 KEVYQFDRL
-218 IWRGLYESGAEGEL
+218 IWRGLYEYGAEGEL

-245 HSKYAYDQ
+245 HSKYTYDQ
-253 NNQLKE
+253 NNHLKE

-289 TNYLCEYKYRDDK
+289 TDYLCEYKYTDDK
-302 QGNWVRMITYENG
+302 QGNWVRMITYEQG
-315 VPILYVERKI
+315 VPMLYVERKI